1 MGPHHTD
8 PVVCG
13 AIGLLLLAHQYLT
26 MIPTIFEKRDFK
38 VIMPRSWTPKRY
50 LGAQDVSWGTL
61 PVHNDEFP
69 PHYTTMNELN
79 WLLPLQ
85 KDIVHMQLVTSAS
98 YLHLYSGEF
107 NKIEY
112 QFIDSAER
120 RRRLWYKLYT
130 NVPLMLPRKYFLLP
144 DTYR

>member
-1 MGPHHTD
+1 
-8 PVVCG
+8 
-13 AIGLLLLAHQYLT
+13 
-26 MIPTIFEKRDFK
+26 
-38 VIMPRSWTPKRY
+38 
-50 LGAQDVSWGTL
+50 
-61 PVHNDEFP
+61 
-69 PHYTTMNELN
+69 
-79 WLLPLQ
+79 
-85 KDIVHMQLVTSAS
+85 LVTSAS